1 MNSVSD
7 GSPLSSCV
15 GRFPRPNNKDNNN
28 NNSNYMKKYS
38 KLIIAAIIALI
49 FIGTFVFLWQKS
61 QPKETVYSEFTP
73 KLDSIQKTTII
84 TGKIE
89 PRNEVNVKPQISGII
104 TELFKEPGQYVNAGD
119 IIAKVKVIP
128 DMGSLSNAE
137 ARVRLAD
144 INLQQAQV
152 NYNREENLY
161 NQKLVSADEFDKIKQ
176 ALQQAKEEKNAAVD
190 ALQVVRDGVSK
201 SNASASS
208 TLVRSTISG
217 VILDIPVKVGNS
229 VILSNT
235 FNDGTTIASVANM
248 NDLIFRG
255 NIDETEV
262 GQLVGGMPMKIT
274 IGALQDLN
282 FDATLEY
289 ISPKAVESNGANQF
303 EIKAAVKLSELSGKP
318 GVSGNALRSG
328 YSANAEIVLNRADN
342 VLTIPESAIEFSG
355 DSTFVYVIVG
365 SSDKKSYDRR
375 QVVTG
380 LSDGV
385 NIEIKKG
392 ISIKDKVRGPEI
404 IAEDEEK

>member
-1 MNSVSD
+1 
-7 GSPLSSCV
+7 
-15 GRFPRPNNKDNNN
+15 
-28 NNSNYMKKYS
+28 MKKYS

-61 QPKETVYSEFTP
+61 QPKEIVYNEFTP
-73 KLDSIQKTTII
+73 KQENIQKTTII

-104 TELFKEPGQYVNAGD
+104 TELLKEAGQYVQQGEV
-119 IIAKVKVIP
+119 IAKVKVIP
-128 DMGSLSNAE
+128 DMGQLSSAE
-137 ARVRLAD
+137 MRVRLAE
-144 INLQQAQV
+144 INLKQAQIDFQ
-152 NYNREENLY
+152 REENLFK
-161 NQKLVSADEFDKIKQ
+161 QQLVSADEFDKIKI
-176 ALQQAKEEKNAAVD
+176 ALNQAKHEKAAAED

-235 FNDGTTIASVANM
+235 FNDGTTIATVANM

-262 GQLVGGMPMKIT
+262 GQLVSDMPMKIT
-274 IGALQDLN
+274 IGALQDLK
-282 FDATLEY
+282 FDANLEY

-303 EIKAAVKLSELSGKP
+303 EIKAAVKLADGGKI
-318 GVSGNALRSG
+318 RSG
-328 YSANAEIVLNRADN
+328 YSANAEIVLAKADK
-342 VLTIPESAIEFSG
+342 VLCVPESAIEFSG
-355 DSTFVYVIVG
+355 DSTFVYVIKG
-365 SSDKKSYDRR
+365 EGKDKTYART
-375 QVVTG
+375 QVTTG

-392 ISIKDKVRGPEI
+392 ITAKDKVRGPEVVS
-404 IAEDEEK
+404 DDDKK